1 MVTAPCICQTCLPEG
16 LYLAL
21 FWF

>member
-21 FWF
+21 FRF